1 MGARSFVGR
10 NEWLLIAQSFCYVVS
25 TAVLTMA
32 AMPAGHSIGVL
43 PASIELSSREARQ
56 TVVVQRTSGE
66 EFEGQVVK
74 GVEWESSDE
83 GVAKVEEGVVVTV
96 ANGKATIKAKV
107 GEQTATAEVVVSGM
121 EKPFAWSF
129 RNHVESVLSKQG
141 CNAGSCHGA
150 RAGQKGFRL
159 TLFGFD
165 VDADYTYLTRQAVGR
180 RIVPS
185 DPGRS
190 LILTKPTGLL
200 PHKGGVRLEPGSLEY
215 RVLAEWIASGVP
227 GPKAD
232 DPQIE
237 RLEVLPK
244 YSRQAVKATQ
254 QLVVLAHFSDG
265 HVEDA
270 TRWAKY
276 TSVNSATAGVDERG
290 LATITGP
297 GEAAIKVWYLNHN
310 AMAYMT
316 VPYGNATAPDVF
328 AAAPRR
334 NFIDE
339 LTLEKLQALRV
350 PPSGRCDDAT
360 FLRRA
365 FLDCV
370 GTLPTADE
378 AREFLADNAADKRDR
393 LIDSLLTRT
402 EFVDYWAYKW
412 ADVLLIS
419 GQRLR
424 PKALET
430 YYDWL
435 HKRVAEN
442 MPWDELVREIV
453 TATGSTFDNG
463 AANFYALHQDPEDM
477 AETVAQAF
485 MGLSINCAKCHN
497 HPLEKWTNDQYY
509 AFANLFSRVRAKG
522 WGGDYRNGDG
532 LRIVYSDTQ
541 GELIQPSRGAPQ
553 PPCPLDGEP
562 LKFEAT
568 EDRRLTMAKWLT
580 SPDNPYF
587 TRAIVNRVWANFFGV
602 GLVETVDDLRLT
614 NPASNEEL
622 LGAAAK
628 FLAEQKYDLK
638 ELMRAILQSQTYQRA
653 SEALAENK
661 ADERFYSRYYPRR
674 LKAEV
679 LLDAIAQVTAV
690 PTDFK
695 TATPDSRNPGKP
707 IPNIKRAIRLPDSYV
722 DSYFLE
728 AFGKPDRLITCEC
741 ERSSE
746 PSMTQVL
753 HLYNGETV
761 NKKLAAKGSA
771 AEQAV
776 SEADNGKIVEELY
789 LAALSRMPTS
799 EERERLMSELA
810 SAPSELAGARSEERR
825 QMIEDLYW
833 SVLTSREFLFNH

>member
-1 MGARSFVGR
+1 LQQATNGLKL
-10 NEWLLIAQSFCYVVS
+10 N
-25 TAVLTMA
+25 
-32 AMPAGHSIGVL
+32 
-43 PASIELSSREARQ
+43 
-56 TVVVQRTSGE
+56 
-66 EFEGQVVK
+66 
-74 GVEWESSDE
+74 SSDE
-83 GVAKVEEGVVVTV
+83 RIVRIEHNQAISV
-96 ANGKATIKAKV
+96 ANGTATI
-107 GEQTATAEVVVSGM
+107 TAEIDGHKARAEVTVTGM
-121 EKPFAWSF
+121 DQPFQWSF

-141 CNAGSCHGA
+141 CNGGACHGA

-180 RIVPS
+180 RIVPT

-227 GPKAD
+227 GPRDD

-244 YSRQAVKATQ
+244 YSKQPLKATQ

-276 TSVNSATAGVDERG
+276 TSVNSSVAGVSDRG
-290 LATITGP
+290 LVTITGP

-310 AMAYMT
+310 ELAYLT
-316 VPYGNATAPDVF
+316 VPYANDVKPQTF

-334 NFIDE
+334 SFIDE
-339 LTLEKLQALRV
+339 LVLTKLEALRV
-350 PPSGRCDDAT
+350 PPSPRCDDAT

-365 FLDCV
+365 FLDTI
-370 GTLPTADE
+370 GTLPTAEE
-378 AREFLADNAADKRDR
+378 ARSFLTDTAADKRDR
-393 LIDSLLTRT
+393 LVDSLLARA

-412 ADVLLIS
+412 SDLLLVS

-424 PKALET
+424 PKAIES
-430 YYDWL
+430 YYRWI
-435 HKRVAEN
+435 HQSVAEN
-442 MPWDELVREIV
+442 KPWDQFVREIV
-453 TATGSTFDNG
+453 SATGSTYDNG
-463 AANFYALHQDPEDM
+463 AANFYALHQDPEGM
-477 AETVAQAF
+477 AETIAQAF

-509 AFANLFSRVRAKG
+509 GFANMFSRVRAKG
-522 WGGDYRNGDG
+522 WGGDSRNGDG
-532 LRIVYSDTQ
+532 LRLVYCDTQ
-541 GELIQPSRGAPQ
+541 GELIQPSRGVPQ
-553 PPCPLDGEP
+553 PPRPLDGEALP
-562 LKFEAT
+562 FEAT
-568 EDRRLTMAKWLT
+568 ADRRLAVADWLT
-580 SPDNPYF
+580 SPENPYF

-602 GLVETVDDLRLT
+602 GLVEAVDDLRLT

-622 LGAAAK
+622 LAAASQ
-628 FLAEQKYDLK
+628 FLIERKYDLK
-638 ELMRAILQSQTYQRA
+638 ELMRAILQSETYQR
-653 SEALAENK
+653 SSDPLPENQ
-661 ADERFYSRYYPRR
+661 ADERFYSRYYPKR

-679 LLDAIAQVTAV
+679 LLDAIAQVTDV

-695 TATPDSRNPGKP
+695 AATPDSRKPGAA
-707 IPNIKRAIRLPDSYV
+707 IPAIKRAIKLPDSYV

-728 AFGKPDRLITCEC
+728 AFGKPERLITCEC

-771 AEQAV
+771 AERAA
-776 SEADNGKIVEELY
+776 SESDHAQVIDELY
-789 LAALSRMPTS
+789 LAALSRLPTAA
-799 EERERLMSELA
+799 EREALVTELA
-810 SAPSELAGARSEERR
+810 AAASDDRR
-825 QMIEDLYW
+825 QAIEDLYW